1 MLVRTLLVLHL
12 AFFCVHGL
20 DFKLRYNKQS
30 SMTCAAKITY
40 DAGSIKCGVR
50 CTEKY
55 KDMCRGF
62 VATGST
68 CQLCMVCQANDQ
80 QLVFT
85 GNVLVAE
92 LFTDDIM
99 HGKISYF

>member
-1 MLVRTLLVLHL
+1 
-12 AFFCVHGL
+12 
-20 DFKLRYNKQS
+20 
-30 SMTCAAKITY
+30 MTCAAKITY

-68 CQLCMVCQANDQ
+68 CQLCMVCQDIDQ
-80 QLVFT
+80 ELVFT
-85 GNVLVAE
+85 GNLFVTE
-92 LFTDDIM
+92 LFTRELLE
-99 HGKISYF
+99 GKVS

>member
-1 MLVRTLLVLHL
+1 MAVNTLLVLQL
-12 AFFCVHGL
+12 TFWYVYGL
-20 DFKLRYNKQS
+20 DFTLHYKKQS

-62 VATGST
+62 VATGSI
-68 CQLCMVCQANDQ
+68 CQLCMVCQQNDQ
-80 QLVFT
+80 QLVLS
-85 GNVLVAE
+85 GNVLVAKPSSN
-92 LFTDDIM
+92 DILQ
-99 HGKISYF
+99 GKIL